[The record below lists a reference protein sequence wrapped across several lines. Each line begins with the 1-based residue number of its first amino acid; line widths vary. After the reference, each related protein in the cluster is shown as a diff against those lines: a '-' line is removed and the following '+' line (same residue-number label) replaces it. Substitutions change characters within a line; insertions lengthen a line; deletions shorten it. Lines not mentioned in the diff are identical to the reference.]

1 MHQIRNKKVMNT
13 ITLAEYRNIIAMQK
27 LLIDLKN
34 VKPVKTGEAQKIV
47 LATRLRMK
55 RAIEQKEGDVYTH
68 FHVRMQEY
76 RDVSLNLHK
85 IWKYLPSNK
94 DKR

>member
-1 MHQIRNKKVMNT
+1 MKTNNRAEMLKSSIPHSMLLQIHNKKVMNS

-34 VKPVKTGEAQKIV
+34 VRPVKAGEAQKIV

-55 RAIEQKEGDVYTH
+55 RAIEQ
-68 FHVRMQEY
+68 
-76 RDVSLNLHK
+76 N
-85 IWKYLPSNK
+85 
-94 DKR
+94 